1 MTADRRFDVVVI
13 GGGPAGGS
21 AAWQLARSGLSVLL
35 CEKEAIPRYKP
46 CGAGISRQ
54 VAGWFDFSLEP
65 VINRRIRHVRFTWC
79 GGDPIDLELPEDQS
93 LWLTRREP
101 LDKLLLDEAQRRGA
115 VIQPACRVVSA
126 ARHGAGWLLQTD
138 AGPVAAEWVVLA
150 EGAKGTLSAPLGF
163 STRRFIRGAAL
174 EAEIPDLQPSRTAIV
189 DFGRVKFGYGWVFP
203 KADGYSIGIGSFKGG
218 EEPNLVKLLEE
229 LVREAGLDLAKGKWF
244 GHPVLLW
251 DGDFDLHAERAILA
265 GEAAGCVDPFTAE
278 GIRWAIWTGLRAG
291 EAIARAIKGASD
303 ALAEYTKLVQKEF
316 GSEMSWAR
324 KLAAAYFYL
333 GRLGYTGIVK
343 RPGAGLAMMRLL
355 SGDLRYS
362 QVAERALARLNP
374 INWLRS

>member
-1 MTADRRFDVVVI
+1 AARRFDVAVI

-21 AAWQLARSGLSVLL
+21 AAWQLARSGRSVVI
-35 CEKEAIPRYKP
+35 CEKESLPRYKP

-54 VAGWFDFSLEP
+54 LAGWFDFSLEP
-65 VINRRIRHVRFTWC
+65 VINRRIRQVRFTWC
-79 GGDPIDLELPEDQS
+79 GGDPIALELPEDQA

-101 LDKLLLDEAQRRGA
+101 FDMLLLQEAQRHGA
-115 VIQPACRVVSA
+115 NLLAPCRVTAVT
-126 ARHGAGWLLQTD
+126 REPEGWLLQTD
-138 AGPVAAEWVVLA
+138 TGPISASWVILA

-174 EAEIPDLQPSRTAIV
+174 EAEIPHSHPTDTAVV

-229 LVREAGLDLAKGKWF
+229 LVRESGLDLAQGKWF

-251 DGDFDLHAERAILA
+251 DGDFDLHADRALLV

-278 GIRWAIWTGLRAG
+278 GIRWAAFTGLRAAESVTKCLNG
-291 EAIARAIKGASD
+291 NYEAAS
-303 ALAEYTKLVQKEF
+303 EYTKLVQKEF
-316 GSEMSWAR
+316 GSEMNWAR
-324 KLAAAYFYL
+324 KLAAAYFHL
-333 GRLGYTGIVK
+333 GKLAYKGIVK

-374 INWLRS
+374 LNWLRF